1 MVGNCFRILSLDGG
15 GAWALIQVRAL
26 QKLYGADAH
35 GHDVLK
41 DFQLVAANSGGSL
54 VLGGLIENLT
64 LRQIDNLFQNQA
76 RRSSIFSP
84 LGFLSGLRYRVLEKF
99 SGVGPKY
106 STIQKLYG
114 IQAALPRFG
123 RTHLDALPGMLDNNA
138 AWPRFLIPAFDYD
151 LRRAMFFRSD
161 VQSVA
166 NNMAYLGEPTIA
178 EAIHASTNAPINYFD
193 KPATFPASPK
203 YVSHRYWDGAVAGYN
218 NPVLAAVLEVMAN
231 QQRYATSVQQ
241 IVALSIGT
249 GNTALPLPGPAVLPI
264 QPADAGL
271 VLNPQASKL
280 TADIRI
286 LSQSILSDPPDAATY
301 AAHLALG
308 GSGCC
313 TPAAPISG
321 HVVRMN
327 PLIRPCYA
335 SGNWTLPPNLTAIE
349 FTDLVNLDMDAVEPR
364 QVALINRFCDLWL
377 DDKVPNQAIRAD
389 ERFQTLIGQ
398 CKFNAASAAWQNI
411 GVTAGCGNAQTAGPT
426 PGAGDSTAA
435 QGQSVEATE

>member
-1 MVGNCFRILSLDGG
+1 MKGNCFRILSLDGG

-26 QKLYGADAH
+26 QKLYGTDAR
-35 GHDVLK
+35 GHEVLK

-64 LRQIDNLFQNQA
+64 LHEIDNLFQNPT

-84 LGFLSGLRYRVLEKF
+84 LGGLSGFGDDVLEKVC
-99 SGVGPKY
+99 GLGPKY
-106 STIQKLYG
+106 STTHKLYG

-123 RTHLDALPGMLDNNA
+123 TTPLDGLPRTLDNNA

-161 VQSVA
+161 AQSVA
-166 NNMAYLGEPTIA
+166 NNMAYLGEPTVA
-178 EAIHASTNAPINYFD
+178 EAIHASTNAPINYFNQ
-193 KPATFPASPK
+193 PATFRSSPK
-203 YVSHRYWDGAVAGYN
+203 YASHRYWDGAVAGYN
-218 NPVLAAVLEVMAN
+218 NPVLAAVLEVLAN

-249 GNTALPLPGPAVLPI
+249 GNTALPLPEPLVPPI
-264 QPADAGL
+264 QAADGGL
-271 VLNPQASKL
+271 VLHPQDSKL

-313 TPAAPISG
+313 APSAPVSG

-327 PLIRPCYA
+327 PLIRPCY
-335 SGNWTLPPNLTAIE
+335 SPGNWNLPPNLSATE

-364 QVALINRFCDLWL
+364 QIALINRFCDLWL
-377 DDKVPNQAIRAD
+377 ADDVPNQAIRAD

-398 CKFNAASAAWQNI
+398 CKFSAASAAWQSI
-411 GVTAGCGNAQTAGPT
+411 GVTAGCGNAPTTDQAPDAGAP
-426 PGAGDSTAA
+426 TAA
-435 QGQSVEATE
+435 QAQPVEATQ